1 MARPKK
7 TETEPMKH
15 SFVVRLTDTQYD
27 IIRSY
32 AEEMGMSMASYVRH
46 MAIHGKMTIN
56 YPIVASIPEIQKLT
70 AQFGRIGSNL
80 NQIAKYFNTGGMQS
94 RALREEINECIAE
107 LMKLS
112 KAVTEMAG
120 EFNGNT
126 QAPIE

>member
-1 MARPKK
+1 MTHCFAL
-7 TETEPMKH
+7 
-15 SFVVRLTDTQYD
+15 RLTDTQYD

-46 MAIHGKMTIN
+46 MATHGKVTIN
-56 YPIVASIPEIQKLT
+56 YPIVASLPEIQRLT
-70 AQFGRIGSNL
+70 AQFGKIGGNL

-107 LMKLS
+107 LMRLS
-112 KAVTEMAG
+112 KAVAEMAG